1 MKKEVIFGEK
11 VIDESGLVFSNTFR
25 GFLLGLDSAFMH
37 TYTYQLNMA
46 NELWLMPDFHVS

>member
-11 VIDESGLVFSNTFR
+11 VIDESGLVFSNTFG